1 MIMKRHLHVF
11 LVALLWVIALPVSAD
26 EASVT
31 IGGVTYCDF
40 WGDTDKF
47 CTAKLV
53 DPTLASVTVQS
64 SVTYNGIEYH
74 PNYVLVDYNQAA
86 QFTQLTTVNIPTS
99 VTTAL
104 LEKLPALE
112 AIHMDGRNEDTGCYT
127 LNGVFWNGTNPTIP
141 RAYKQTLVIPE
152 GVETLTL
159 REYHNMPGIEL
170 PATMTSLDL
179 YDCPSL
185 ATFKVAAGN
194 PVYYGCPTG
203 DALYACSE
211 ELTYNEKKLVYFG
224 CNVTRLEILDG
235 TVGMLCTLGNVDEY
249 IGIWGENL
257 KEIVLPASLTEFY
270 PSVDNLPNLER
281 FIMDTPNDLYRVAEG
296 GVLLCMQGD
305 GTYNYY
311 VPRKVK
317 TITFPASTTDFYLSN
332 LPELTSVSFPET
344 ATYISLTN
352 CPNLASINVPKNVY
366 RLGITGCDNI
376 ATMDIAA
383 DNERFKNVGGIIQ
396 DADGNM
402 VYILST
408 VTSYTIPKDFAF
420 SPSTFA
426 TYPHITT
433 ISAEEGREDGISVE
447 DNVVYLTNDN
457 TGKKYIYDAAGGLTQ
472 LNISA
477 DAYDMYYDY
486 SSQRGYAF
494 YCSYQTELPNLKTIT
509 VAEGNKRMMVIDGI
523 LCHKIPSPWA
533 SGDDDS
539 YYIEALYAPRNMGEN
554 VVFGTLPESYYDD
567 YDYAWSFRIGENLF
581 RGYDKIKSVVLRG
594 DIDYIDW
601 NAFMECPNLER
612 VDMSDAYVLEVLP
625 NVMYGASKLKDIL
638 PPTYLNLHSIS
649 AFANTPWSRELQAKQ
664 DSAIYVGHALYGVKR
679 GIQELVLDDWTY
691 SVARGALNGGY
702 YIKSLTLPAN
712 LTYYYHD
719 NGLNNLETLTIHT
732 SALYRGDN
740 SLFDQCSKLK
750 KVIATYKRPPYLGE
764 NAEYKYFPRDLENVE
779 LVVPDDY
786 DEVDE
791 KTQEVTHYSPKEM
804 YAAADEWS
812 RFGKVVTT
820 AIQGVADTTVDET
833 QISAAGGAIHIATAG
848 TWCVYTPA
856 GQMVKSGSG
865 NAEVQLPRGLYI
877 VRAGKQ
883 SCKVALR

>member
-104 LEKLPALE
+104 LEMLPALE

-159 REYHNMPGIEL
+159 REYHNMSGIEL
-170 PATMTSLDL
+170 PATMTCLEL

-194 PVYYGCPTG
+194 PVYYGCPTN

-211 ELTYNEKKLVYFG
+211 QFTNNKKELVYFG

-235 TVGMLCTLGNVDEY
+235 TVGLFCTLGNVNEP

-270 PSVDNLPNLER
+270 AAVDKLPNLER
-281 FIMDTPNDLYRVAEG
+281 FVMDTPNDLYRVAEG

-311 VPRKVK
+311 VPHKVK

-332 LPELTSVSFPET
+332 QPELTSVTFPET
-344 ATYISLTN
+344 ATSVSLTN
-352 CPNLASINVPKNVY
+352 CPNLASINVPKNVK
-366 RLGITGCDNI
+366 RLGISSCDNI

-383 DNERFKNVGGIIQ
+383 DNESIKNVGGLIH
-396 DADGNM
+396 DADGNV

-408 VTSYTIPKDFAF
+408 VTSYTIPKDLTF

-426 TYPHITT
+426 IYPHLTT
-433 ISAEEGREDGISVE
+433 LAVEEGREDGISVE
-447 DNVVYLTNDN
+447 DNVVYMTNDY
-457 TGKKYIYDAAGGLTQ
+457 TGEKYIYDAAGGLTQ

-486 SSQRGYAF
+486 TSQMGYAF
-494 YCSYQTELPNLKTIT
+494 YFSYQTELPNLKTIT

-533 SGDDDS
+533 SGNDD
-539 YYIEALYAPRNMGEN
+539 YYCIEALYAPRDMGEN
-554 VVFGTLPESYYDD
+554 VVFGTLPESYFDD
-567 YDYAWSFRIGENLF
+567 EYYAGSIRIGKNLF
-581 RGYDKIKSVVLRG
+581 RGYDKIKSVVLQG

-612 VDMSDAYVLEVLP
+612 VDMSNVSALEVLP
-625 NVMYGASKLKDIL
+625 NVLYGASKLKEIVF
-638 PPTYLNLHSIS
+638 PTCVNLHSTS
-649 AFANTPWSRELQAKQ
+649 AFANTPWAKEQLAKQ
-664 DSAIYVGHALYGVKR
+664 EPAVYAGSALYSVKS
-679 GIQELVLDDWTY
+679 GIQELVLDDATY
-691 SVARGALNGGY
+691 SVAKGALNGGY

-732 SALYRGDN
+732 SVLYRGDN

-750 KVIATYKRPPYLGE
+750 KVISTYKYPPYFGE
-764 NAEYKYFPRDLENVE
+764 DAEYQIFPRDLENVE

-791 KTQEVTHYSPKEM
+791 KTQEVIHYSPKEM

-820 AIQGVADTTVDET
+820 AIQGVADRVEAESL
-833 QISAAGGAIHIATAG
+833 ISAAGGAIHVVTAG
-848 TWCVYTPA
+848 TWRVYTPA